1 MDERYLI
8 KFIFMK
14 KLIIANWKMQLNLS
28 ESLSLAKK
36 ISEKLK
42 GVKNEI
48 VICPDYLSL
57 LPVSQVLKKSKIFLG
72 AQDCAITDFGA
83 YTGEV
88 SPINL
93 KKIGVKY
100 VILGHS
106 ERREHLHEN
115 SAIIN
120 DKIKAALKNK
130 LVPILCVGEK
140 LIEREADEAK
150 SVISNQLRRAL
161 DGIVLKNNNSL
172 VVAYEPVWA
181 IGSGKL
187 ITPPETEEMHKFIK
201 NQVSKILKKS
211 VLVIYGGSVDSK
223 NISSIAS
230 QKDIDGFLVG
240 GASLKAQE
248 FIKIC
253 LQ

>member
-1 MDERYLI
+1 
-8 KFIFMK
+8 MK
-14 KLIIANWKMQLNLS
+14 KIIIANWKMQLSLS

-42 GVKNEI
+42 GVKNDI
-48 VICPDYLSL
+48 VICPDYLSIP
-57 LPVSQVLKKSKIFLG
+57 PVLQILRRSKISVG
-72 AQDCAITDFGA
+72 AQDCAIADLGA

-88 SPINL
+88 SALNL

-106 ERREHLHEN
+106 ERREYLHEN

-120 DKIKAALKNK
+120 NKIKAALKNK
-130 LVPILCVGEK
+130 LIPVLCVGEK
-140 LIEREADEAK
+140 LIEKESGETKAV
-150 SVISNQLRRAL
+150 VIDQLRRAL
-161 DGIVLKNNNSL
+161 DGIALKNNNSL
-172 VVAYEPVWA
+172 IIAYEPVWA
-181 IGSGKL
+181 IGSGKS
-187 ITPPETEEMHKFIK
+187 ITPAEAEEIHQFIK

-211 VLVIYGGSVDSK
+211 VPVIYGGSVDSK
-223 NISSIAS
+223 NSKNIAS
-230 QKDIDGFLVG
+230 LKDIDGFLVG

>member
-1 MDERYLI
+1 
-8 KFIFMK
+8 MK
-14 KLIIANWKMQLNLS
+14 KLIIANWKMKLGFN
-28 ESLSLAKK
+28 ESLVLAKK
-36 ISEKLK
+36 LNNKLK
-42 GVKNEI
+42 SDKNNI

-57 LPVSQVLKKSKIFLG
+57 APIANILKKSKIVLG
-72 AQDCAITDFGA
+72 AQDSAITDSGA

-88 SPINL
+88 SPLNL
-93 KKIGVKY
+93 KSIGVKY

-130 LVPILCVGEK
+130 LIPVLCVGEK
-140 LIEREADEAK
+140 LIERESGEAK
-150 SVISNQLRRAL
+150 SVITDQLRRAL
-161 DGIVLKNNNSL
+161 NRIDVKNNNI
-172 VVAYEPVWA
+172 VIAYEPVWA
-181 IGSGKL
+181 IGKGKA
-187 ITPPETEEMHKFIK
+187 IAPAEAEEMHQFIK
-201 NQVSKILKKS
+201 SQVNKILKKA

-223 NISSIAS
+223 NILSFIS
-230 QKDIDGFLVG
+230 QKNIDGFLVG
-240 GASLKAQE
+240 GASLKSDE

>member
-1 MDERYLI
+1 
-8 KFIFMK
+8 MK
-14 KLIIANWKMQLNLS
+14 KLIIANWKMKLGLN
-28 ESLSLAKK
+28 ESLALAKK
-36 ISEKLK
+36 INTKLK
-42 GVKNEI
+42 TDKNNV

-57 LPVSQVLKKSKIFLG
+57 VPIANILKKSKIVLG
-72 AQDCAITDFGA
+72 AQDSSLADSGS

-88 SPINL
+88 SPLNL
-93 KKIGVKY
+93 KSIGVKY

-130 LVPILCVGEK
+130 LIPVLCVGEK
-140 LIEREADEAK
+140 LIEREAGEAK
-150 SVISNQLRRAL
+150 SVIIDQLRRAL
-161 DGIVLKNNNSL
+161 NRIDVKNNNI
-172 VVAYEPVWA
+172 VIAYEPVWA
-181 IGSGKL
+181 IGKGQA
-187 ITPPETEEMHKFIK
+187 INPVEAEEMHQFIK
-201 NQVSKILKKS
+201 SQVSKILKKA

-223 NISSIAS
+223 NILSFMS
-230 QKDIDGFLVG
+230 QKNIDGFLVG
-240 GASLKAQE
+240 GASLKSDE

>member
-1 MDERYLI
+1 
-8 KFIFMK
+8 MK
-14 KLIIANWKMQLNLS
+14 KIIIANWKMQLSLG

-36 ISEKLK
+36 ISAKLK

-48 VICPDYLSL
+48 VICPDYLSVF
-57 LPVSQVLKKSKIFLG
+57 PVSQVLRRSKILVG
-72 AQDCAITDFGA
+72 AQDCAISDFGA

-88 SPINL
+88 SALNL
-93 KKIGVKY
+93 RKIGAKY

-120 DKIKAALKNK
+120 NKIKAALKNK
-130 LVPILCVGEK
+130 LVPVLCVGEK
-140 LIEREADEAK
+140 LIEKESGETK
-150 SVISNQLRRAL
+150 SVVIDQLRRAL

-172 VVAYEPVWA
+172 IIAYEPVWA
-181 IGSGKL
+181 IGSGKS
-187 ITPPETEEMHKFIK
+187 ITPAEAEEVHQFIK

-223 NISSIAS
+223 NTKSIAD